1 MSDSQNLDMYIAHTQ
16 ARITYALVGA
26 FAGLMF
32 ALLLVAIYAMKV
44 DDKILSILDRIV
56 TAMLPIV
63 GGAIGFWTARQRQAG
78 VPDPTTT
85 TTSTTI
91 TTTPTPTIVPPGA
104 TLVPAP
110 APPAA
115 IVTDPLPSA
124 PPGVKP

>member
-1 MSDSQNLDMYIAHTQ
+1 MKQQDVDYLL
-16 ARITYALVGA
+16 ARAQVG
-26 FAGLMF
+26 
-32 ALLLVAIYAMKV
+32 
-44 DDKILSILDRIV
+44 IV
-56 TAMLPIV
+56 TLFSLGFFAIMFFLMIYHKDMTTTEVTILTGLLSSLATIV
-63 GGAIGFWTARQRQAG
+63 ALQQNFLFARTRPTAL
-78 VPDPTTT
+78 PDPTTT
-85 TTSTTI
+85 SSTTTI